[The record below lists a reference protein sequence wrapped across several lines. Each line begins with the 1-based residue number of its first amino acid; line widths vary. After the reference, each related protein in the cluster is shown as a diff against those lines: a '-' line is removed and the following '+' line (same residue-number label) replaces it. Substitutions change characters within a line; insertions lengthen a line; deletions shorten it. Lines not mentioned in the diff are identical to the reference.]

1 MFGDAI
7 TFYGEIITC
16 GHKDVLVPGVS
27 LSCFVCAKWD
37 VSSDKESWFQHPL
50 LPLAEDFIQTR
61 HGRLSSLLEV
71 AFVLC
76 VCWNAW
82 LPSPRLREDGFPH
95 SVQIKF
101 IWVNVEFY
109 PTLLMYE
116 SH

>member
-1 MFGDAI
+1 MLYIRELFLLAVMIDTQVSSCSHGVPC
-7 TFYGEIITC
+7 FYSIQIKGCSKCRNINYRYY
-16 GHKDVLVPGVS
+16 S
-27 LSCFVCAKWD
+27 LSSFI
-37 VSSDKESWFQHPL
+37 SEL
-50 LPLAEDFIQTR
+50 LYTT
-61 HGRLSSLLEV
+61 
-71 AFVLC
+71 FVLC

-109 PTLLMYE
+109 PALLMYE